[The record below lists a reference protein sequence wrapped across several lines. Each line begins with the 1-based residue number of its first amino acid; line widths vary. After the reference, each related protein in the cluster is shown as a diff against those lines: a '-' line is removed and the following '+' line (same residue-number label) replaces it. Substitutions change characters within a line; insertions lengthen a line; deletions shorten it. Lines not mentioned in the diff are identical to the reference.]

1 MKMVYVMI
9 VDNDFDGVRAFGN
22 IDALVDA
29 VHDEVFE
36 NDYIFLDKEM
46 IKKHIEEREEQGCCY
61 LFFPK
66 EINSDY
72 EYHNYSIQKIII
84 E

>member
-46 IKKHIEEREEQGCCY
+46 IKNTSKKEKNKVVVIY
-61 LFFPK
+61 SFPK
-66 EINSDY
+66 
-72 EYHNYSIQKIII
+72 K
-84 E
+84 